1 MTQINATHS
10 LNMHSILE
18 HGSNGLN
25 GYFLSN
31 TDFKDYTDLNT
42 KKNLCHLWLRNA
54 TLCTFR
60 SKNLCDKK
68 VWRHFAKSLTALFEE
83 KSAVKPFEL
92 CVQTHWIQPANSSNA
107 GCIQKHVTIYHNSPQ
122 SLCISVFEVWYMFL
136 QHIPYFY
143 HTCTISRKNILY
155 PENIGNN

>member
-42 KKNLCHLWLRNA
+42 KKFCVICDFA
-54 TLCTFR
+54 TPHSAPLGQRICVT
-60 SKNLCDKK
+60 KN
-68 VWRHFAKSLTALFEE
+68 SLTALFEE

-92 CVQTHWIQPANSSNA
+92 CVNSHRIQASN
-107 GCIQKHVTIYHNSPQ
+107 
-122 SLCISVFEVWYMFL
+122 
-136 QHIPYFY
+136 
-143 HTCTISRKNILY
+143 
-155 PENIGNN
+155 

>member
-42 KKNLCHLWLRNA
+42 KKNLCHL
-54 TLCTFR
+54 
-60 SKNLCDKK
+60 
-68 VWRHFAKSLTALFEE
+68 
-83 KSAVKPFEL
+83 
-92 CVQTHWIQPANSSNA
+92 
-107 GCIQKHVTIYHNSPQ
+107 
-122 SLCISVFEVWYMFL
+122 
-136 QHIPYFY
+136 
-143 HTCTISRKNILY
+143 
-155 PENIGNN
+155 

>member
-42 KKNLCHLWLRNA
+42 KKNLCHPVTSQRH
-54 TLCTFR
+54 TLY
-60 SKNLCDKK
+60 L
-68 VWRHFAKSLTALFEE
+68 
-83 KSAVKPFEL
+83 
-92 CVQTHWIQPANSSNA
+92 
-107 GCIQKHVTIYHNSPQ
+107 
-122 SLCISVFEVWYMFL
+122 
-136 QHIPYFY
+136 
-143 HTCTISRKNILY
+143 
-155 PENIGNN
+155 

>member
-42 KKNLCHLWLRNA
+42 KKFCVICDFA
-54 TLCTFR
+54 TPHSAPLGQRICVT
-60 SKNLCDKK
+60 K
-68 VWRHFAKSLTALFEE
+68 KSLTTLCEE
-83 KSAVKPFEL
+83 FDGIIRGEK
-92 CVQTHWIQPANSSNA
+92 CRQTLRIMRKFSLNSGFKLI
-107 GCIQKHVTIYHNSPQ
+107 GCRLHSKTCN
-122 SLCISVFEVWYMFL
+122 
-136 QHIPYFY
+136 HIP
-143 HTCTISRKNILY
+143 
-155 PENIGNN
+155 